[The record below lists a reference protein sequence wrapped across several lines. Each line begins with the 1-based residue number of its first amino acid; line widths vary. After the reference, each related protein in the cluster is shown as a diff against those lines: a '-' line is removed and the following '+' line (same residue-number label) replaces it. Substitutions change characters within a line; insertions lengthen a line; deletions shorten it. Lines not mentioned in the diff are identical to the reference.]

1 MKIRSKKT
9 NLEHT
14 VDKTGWEKI
23 KARGDA
29 NKYIIVSNA
38 PTTTDNKPEDTHKAD
53 YNRIVKDA
61 NRKMGK
67 KDYEGAKKLYEQAE
81 AIKPSTLITEKL
93 GEIQGFLDLS
103 E

>member
-14 VDKTGWEKI
+14 VDTTGWEKI

-53 YNRIVKDA
+53 YNRIVKAA

-67 KDYEGAKKLYEQAE
+67 KDYEEAKKLYEQAQ
-81 AIKPSTLITEKL
+81 AINSTTLITEKL
-93 GEIQGFLDLS
+93 GEIQSFLELND
-103 E
+103 

>member
-14 VDKTGWEKI
+14 VDKAGWEKI

-29 NKYIIVSNA
+29 SKYVIVSNEL
-38 PTTTDNKPEDTHKAD
+38 TTEANPPEDTHKAD
-53 YNRIVKDA
+53 YNRIVKNA

-67 KDYEGAKKLYEQAE
+67 KDYEGAKELYLQAQ

-93 GEIQGFLDLS
+93 AEIQSFLELND
-103 E
+103 